1 MTVETVLSVIAS
13 GGALF
18 NAWQISRLSGRVE
31 LLTGTTSPSAASPRR
46 RPPAAVISSPA
57 PSRVDSMESTLQAVV
72 TVLASGG
79 VNPRVAAVASWLSE
93 TPDHQEWYGPDAGIS
108 GARLSLVHGIAGVQL

>member
-1 MTVETVLSVIAS
+1 MAVAVETILLLIAS

-31 LLTGTTSPSAASPRR
+31 HLSGWVERLSG
-46 RPPAAVISSPA
+46 
-57 PSRVDSMESTLQAVV
+57 RVDSIESTLQTV

-79 VNPRVAAVASWLSE
+79 VRPAALNPRVEAEPNV
-93 TPDHQEWYGPDAGIS
+93 
-108 GARLSLVHGIAGVQL
+108 

>member
-1 MTVETVLSVIAS
+1 MRSDRDRGTVTVETVLLVIAS

-31 LLTGTTSPSAASPRR
+31 RLSG
-46 RPPAAVISSPA
+46 
-57 PSRVDSMESTLQAVV
+57 RVDSMEESTLQAVV

-79 VNPRVAAVASWLSE
+79 VIPASGSGRVMAERNA
-93 TPDHQEWYGPDAGIS
+93 
-108 GARLSLVHGIAGVQL
+108 

>member
-1 MTVETVLSVIAS
+1 MTVAVETILLLIAS

-31 LLTGTTSPSAASPRR
+31 HLSGRVERLSG
-46 RPPAAVISSPA
+46 
-57 PSRVDSMESTLQAVV
+57 RVDSIESTLQTVV

-79 VNPRVAAVASWLSE
+79 VRPAALNPRVEAEPNV
-93 TPDHQEWYGPDAGIS
+93 
-108 GARLSLVHGIAGVQL
+108 

>member
-1 MTVETVLSVIAS
+1 MTVTVETVLLLIAS

-31 LLTGTTSPSAASPRR
+31 RLSVGVERLSGL
-46 RPPAAVISSPA
+46 
-57 PSRVDSMESTLQAVV
+57 VDSIESMLQTVV

-79 VNPRVAAVASWLSE
+79 VHTAGAAARVTAERNA
-93 TPDHQEWYGPDAGIS
+93 
-108 GARLSLVHGIAGVQL
+108 

>member
-1 MTVETVLSVIAS
+1 MTVTVETVLLLIAS

-31 LLTGTTSPSAASPRR
+31 RL
-46 RPPAAVISSPA
+46 SSL
-57 PSRVDSMESTLQAVV
+57 VDAIESMAQTVV

-79 VNPRVAAVASWLSE
+79 VHTAVVGACVAPERNA
-93 TPDHQEWYGPDAGIS
+93 
-108 GARLSLVHGIAGVQL
+108 

>member
-1 MTVETVLSVIAS
+1 MTVIVETVLLLIAS

-31 LLTGTTSPSAASPRR
+31 RLSG
-46 RPPAAVISSPA
+46 
-57 PSRVDSMESTLQAVV
+57 RVDSMESTLQTVV

-79 VNPRVAAVASWLSE
+79 VH
-93 TPDHQEWYGPDAGIS
+93 TAGA
-108 GARLSLVHGIAGVQL
+108 GARVTVERHA

>member
-1 MTVETVLSVIAS
+1 MTVETVLLVIAS

-31 LLTGTTSPSAASPRR
+31 RLSG
-46 RPPAAVISSPA
+46 
-57 PSRVDSMESTLQAVV
+57 RVDSMESTLQTVV

-79 VNPRVAAVASWLSE
+79 GHPASGSGRVMAERNA
-93 TPDHQEWYGPDAGIS
+93 
-108 GARLSLVHGIAGVQL
+108 

>member
-31 LLTGTTSPSAASPRR
+31 RLSGRVERLSGC
-46 RPPAAVISSPA
+46 
-57 PSRVDSMESTLQAVV
+57 VDSMESTLQTVV

-79 VNPRVAAVASWLSE
+79 VIPRVAAVASWLSE
-93 TPDHQEWYGPDAGIS
+93 TPDHQEWYCPDEGIS
-108 GARLSLVHGIAGVQL
+108 GARLSLVHGFAGVQL